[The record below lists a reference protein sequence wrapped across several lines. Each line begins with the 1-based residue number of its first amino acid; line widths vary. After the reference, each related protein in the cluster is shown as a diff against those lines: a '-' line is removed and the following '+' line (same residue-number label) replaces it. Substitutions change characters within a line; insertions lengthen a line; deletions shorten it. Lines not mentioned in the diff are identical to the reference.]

1 MIPKIIFQT
10 HEYKYKDLPNYLRQI
25 SLSWQNLNPG
35 WEYIYHD
42 KDEREKFVLINSPE
56 LHKIYKKVTKPHQ
69 ADIWRYLILFIN
81 GGVYADM
88 DSFCVTPMDYILQE
102 LSEKTDI
109 VSTKLEEDGGTNN
122 ANFAACKQSII
133 LNKCIE
139 EILEKNK
146 HKKDTRILHETFS
159 KNIASNKNIVS
170 DIMVASHSR
179 DYKIEFDQDDIKIDY
194 YGKSVSYSNLLSS
207 LNML

>member
-10 HEYKYKDLPNYLRQI
+10 HEYKYKDLPNYLKNI

-42 KDEREKFVLINSPE
+42 RYEREKFVSTNSPE
-56 LHKIYKKVTKPHQ
+56 LYKLYKKVTKPHQ

-88 DSFCVTPMDYILQE
+88 DSFCITPMDYILQG
-102 LSEKTDI
+102 LSEKIDV
-109 VSTKLEEDGGTNN
+109 VSTKLESDGGTNN
-122 ANFAACKQSII
+122 ANFAACKESII

-139 EILEKNK
+139 EILEKSK
-146 HKKDTRILHETFS
+146 DKKNMRILHETFS

-170 DIMVASHSR
+170 DIMVASHSM
-179 DYKIEFDQDDIKIDY
+179 DYKKEFDQNNIEINY
-194 YGKSVSYSNLLSS
+194 YGKKMYYSSFLLS
-207 LNML
+207 